1 MFLDGKDVYLSYF
14 PKSIFIYW
22 LIIEG
27 NMEKATRS
35 SKEKSTTFK
44 GKWEKGMKV
53 YCRIP
58 NISPVQWETG
68 TIRSVS
74 ECIGAKRIIISLH
87 DSNKD
92 VTITDSFSEYIRE
105 VDPIVLFLQDQ
116 GPQLF
121 VYKMFKNLLSQEEK
135 AELIKEYK
143 EIEDNNFD
151 FMELLDRISYSYK
164 ADLNDDECC
173 KNTVKPATSVI
184 YSLKRLL
191 DKDEYA
197 REIIN
202 KATDGKAKISDP
214 FIVLAFIV
222 ARIIGIE
229 LQYELIRGMFLYPLA
244 ISFNELHSTFII
256 Y

>member
-58 NISPVQWETG
+58 NTSPVQWETG

-105 VDPIVLFLQDQ
+105 VDPIVLFFRTKVHSF
-116 GPQLF
+116 LF
-121 VYKMFKNLLSQEEK
+121 TKCLK
-135 AELIKEYK
+135 
-143 EIEDNNFD
+143 
-151 FMELLDRISYSYK
+151 
-164 ADLNDDECC
+164 
-173 KNTVKPATSVI
+173 I
-184 YSLKRLL
+184 YYHRKR
-191 DKDEYA
+191 KQ
-197 REIIN
+197 N
-202 KATDGKAKISDP
+202 
-214 FIVLAFIV
+214 
-222 ARIIGIE
+222 
-229 LQYELIRGMFLYPLA
+229 
-244 ISFNELHSTFII
+244 
-256 Y
+256 